1 MKINTLLSS
10 IALTALISSCDLNKA
25 KDETP
30 ATTAPATN
38 TAQPAATQEQSVP
51 AATQQQTVPATN
63 PTTTATPPPV
73 TVAPVQTS
81 QPSTGT
87 VALNPAHGQPG
98 HDCSI
103 AVGQPLKNGGGVSNG
118 AVQVSTTPTNIQPQ
132 QQQQPITV
140 SAPSTQPLSGNKKLN
155 PAHGQPGHRCDIAVG
170 APLN

>member
-10 IALTALISSCDLNKA
+10 VVLLTLISSCDLNKSG
-25 KDETP
+25 DEAP
-30 ATTAPATN
+30 ATTPATN
-38 TAQPAATQEQSVP
+38 TTQPAANTTQPAEP
-51 AATQQQTVPATN
+51 AATQQTVPAASQT
-63 PTTTATPPPV
+63 
-73 TVAPVQTS
+73 TVAPPVNVAPGQLS
-81 QPSTGT
+81 QQQPASSGA

-103 AVGQPLKNGGGVSNG
+103 PVGQPLKKSGGGVSNG
-118 AVQVSTTPTNIQPQ
+118 VQVTTTPTQ

-140 SAPSTQPLSGNKKLN
+140 SAPATQPLSGAKPKIN

>member
-10 IALTALISSCDLNKA
+10 VALVTLISSCDLNKKQDDA
-25 KDETP
+25 P

-38 TAQPAATQEQSVP
+38 TAPPASV
-51 AATQQQTVPATN
+51 QQTAPASQ
-63 PTTTATPPPV
+63 TTTAAPPA
-73 TVAPVQTS
+73 TVAPGQLS
-81 QPSTGT
+81 QQQPASSGAI
-87 VALNPAHGQPG
+87 ALNPAHGQPG

-103 AVGQPLKNGGGVSNG
+103 PVGQPLKSSGGGVSNG
-118 AVQVSTTPTNIQPQ
+118 VQLTTTPTQQQ

-140 SAPSTQPLSGNKKLN
+140 SAPTTQPISGKKLN